1 MSFDQN
7 GPFFKLVTLRVR
19 AQPAPGRS
27 CILSSGLVT
36 TKNRRPSAEAGLSPP
51 LREAT
56 GRERGSRPRPRP
68 CGCCRQWA
76 RSRAGLGVQRVGWGP
91 PPTPAPLPAPG
102 LRSLRGWG
110 PGGGLAGSEA
120 SARLPGAGRQV
131 AGSRSRP
138 RATRGERGPLAP
150 GRAALQPG
158 RREAQDGR
166 RGRFCPGARTRGS
179 GRAELC
185 LLCRVDG
192 LSLPGSECC
201 RGRWKFLRIKHGA
214 EARGLFGLAA
224 LPPHPGPGPHSS
236 PGRHSCRPPAPPPAL
251 LLLAR
256 SRAAETPSPGLEEA
270 AG

>member
-138 RATRGERGPLAP
+138 RATRGERGPPRAGP
-150 GRAALQPG
+150 GRAAAGPSGGARWPARPLLPG
-158 RREAQDGR
+158 RSHTRQR
-166 RGRFCPGARTRGS
+166 PCGAVFT
-179 GRAELC
+179 
-185 LLCRVDG
+185 
-192 LSLPGSECC
+192 LPG
-201 RGRWKFLRIKHGA
+201 GRPLV
-214 EARGLFGLAA
+214 ARFRVLQRQMEIF
-224 LPPHPGPGPHSS
+224 
-236 PGRHSCRPPAPPPAL
+236 
-251 LLLAR
+251 
-256 SRAAETPSPGLEEA
+256 ED
-270 AG
+270 

>member
-1 MSFDQN
+1 MAAWRGQRPAPACL
-7 GPFFKLVTLRVR
+7 GPGGRWPAAGPGRGPHAASAAPL
-19 AQPAPGRS
+19 APGR
-27 CILSSGLVT
+27 
-36 TKNRRPSAEAGLSPP
+36 AA
-51 LREAT
+51 
-56 GRERGSRPRPRP
+56 
-68 CGCCRQWA
+68 
-76 RSRAGLGVQRVGWGP
+76 
-91 PPTPAPLPAPG
+91 
-102 LRSLRGWG
+102 
-110 PGGGLAGSEA
+110 
-120 SARLPGAGRQV
+120 
-131 AGSRSRP
+131 
-138 RATRGERGPLAP
+138 GPLAP